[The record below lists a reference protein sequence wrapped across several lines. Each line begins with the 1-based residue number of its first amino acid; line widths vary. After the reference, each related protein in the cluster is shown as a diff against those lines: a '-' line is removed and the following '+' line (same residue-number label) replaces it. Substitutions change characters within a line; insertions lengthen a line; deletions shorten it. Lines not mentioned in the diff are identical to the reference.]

1 MFVLVKEVSCDE
13 GKGEQSNASAY
24 QDQGASL
31 HLVSPVDLTRNK
43 RRWGCLM
50 LVRIGPVDED
60 GVLRFLS

>member
-1 MFVLVKEVSCDE
+1 MMSATAF
-13 GKGEQSNASAY
+13 ASAY

-31 HLVSPVDLTRNK
+31 HLASPTDMTSNK
-43 RRWGCLM
+43 RPWGCLM